1 MLLWILAGASIA
13 GGFVTLWNGGTTVP
27 ASLLVI
33 GYCVLVP
40 LAIIRRREPAD
51 AKQVAHAPYGEAV
64 IAALAVFALYV
75 FSLAPSTAMWDTSE
89 YMAASKVLG
98 LPHPPGNPVFMLLA
112 HVAGALPI
120 ARDYAVRMNLL
131 AAFASASAAGLWYLI
146 AYGTLERMFTARW
159 MRSAGAAVAVIFG
172 ATAFTVWNQ
181 SVVNEK
187 VYTVSLAQLA
197 LVAWL
202 AILWSRRKQ
211 SAGSD
216 RLLLLSAYLI
226 ALGYGVHP
234 AGFLAGPAIAMA
246 LLVSRPRTLLRP
258 RVLIGGAA
266 LGLLGLTPFAYEPI
280 RSAHD
285 PAINEGEPTLC
296 DGHIGFACTFNSV
309 TLERLRS
316 NVERLQYAKPSV
328 LERQA
333 PFSAQM
339 GMWWLYWKWQWFRDA
354 RHTAPPLQLFLAL
367 GALALAAIGA
377 RAQWRH
383 DRAAFTVMGTL
394 VATVTVLLIYYLNF
408 KYGFSESP
416 ELGESVAR
424 EVRDRDY
431 FFIWSFSALGVWVG
445 LGLAA
450 VWNAMAVRFAV
461 PASRAAPILLLAAVP
476 FFMNRHDAP
485 RSGQLFT
492 REWARDVLESA
503 EPGAIVLTAG
513 DNDTFPLWY
522 AQEVEG
528 VRRDVTVVISGYLA
542 LDWAPW
548 QLARRRPD
556 RFDPAASPAIWRDV
570 RIPEPRPALSESRE
584 QLDAV
589 PMFTEFK
596 SAQQFVHGAMRVTI
610 PPGTVTRDQILML
623 QMIRDSF
630 PDRPVMFTNPQFPTS
645 VGLERYLVRAGLLW
659 QLTPDEVQLGNGVV
673 AAEGGPMNL
682 ERTRR
687 LWREVYRGVQ
697 QLDREGG
704 WVDAASL
711 SIPAQYYFTGNS
723 LAGALDRAGVH
734 DEALAVKRDVDGVL
748 RLLSG
753 VNRTP

>member
-1 MLLWILAGASIA
+1 MMLWILAGASIA
-13 GGFVTLWNGGTTVP
+13 GGFVTLWNGGTTLP
-27 ASLLVI
+27 ASLLVL

-40 LAIIRRREPAD
+40 LAIIRRRDPVGSTD
-51 AKQVAHAPYGEAV
+51 AVRAPYGEAV
-64 IAALAVFALYV
+64 VAALAVFALYV
-75 FSLAPSTAMWDTSE
+75 FTLAPSTAMWDTSE

-112 HVAGALPI
+112 HVAGALPV

-131 AAFASASAAGLWYLI
+131 AAFASAAAAGLWYLI
-146 AYGTLERMFTARW
+146 AYATLERMFTDRW
-159 MRSAGAAVAVIFG
+159 MRSAGAAVAVMFS

-211 SAGSD
+211 STGSD
-216 RLLLLSAYLI
+216 RLLFLSVYLI
-226 ALGYGVHP
+226 ALGCGVHP
-234 AGFLAGPAIAMA
+234 AGFLAGPPIAMA
-246 LLVSRPRTLLRP
+246 LLLSRPRILFRP
-258 RVLIGGAA
+258 RFLIAGAA
-266 LGLLGLTPFAYEPI
+266 LGVLGLTPFAYEPI

-285 PAINEGEPTLC
+285 PAINEGEPTMC
-296 DGHIGFACTFNSV
+296 DGHIGFACTFNSA
-309 TLERLRS
+309 TMERLQS
-316 NVERLQYAKPSV
+316 NIERLQYAKPSV
-328 LERQA
+328 LARQA

-354 RHTAPPLQLFLAL
+354 GQTAPPLQTL
-367 GALALAAIGA
+367 LALAALVLAANGA
-377 RAQWRH
+377 RTQWRH
-383 DRAAFTVMGTL
+383 DRAGFTVMATL
-394 VATVTVLLIYYLNF
+394 IATVTVLLIYYLNF

-445 LGLAA
+445 LGL
-450 VWNAMAVRFAV
+450 VSLWKTVAVRCA
-461 PASRAAPILLLAAVP
+461 PHAWRASPILLLAIIP
-476 FFMNRHDAP
+476 LFMNRHDAP
-485 RSGQLFT
+485 RSGQFFT

-503 EPGAIVLTAG
+503 EPGAIVLTSG

-528 VRRDVTVVISGYLA
+528 VRRDVTVVISGYLG

-548 QLARRRPD
+548 QLARRRPA
-556 RFDPAASPAIWRDV
+556 RFDPAASPAIWRDA
-570 RIPEPRPALSESRE
+570 RIPEPRAALSESRE
-584 QLDAV
+584 QLDAI
-589 PMFTEFK
+589 PLYTEFK
-596 SAQQFVHGAMRVTI
+596 AAQQFTHGMIRVTI
-610 PPGTVTRDQILML
+610 PPGIVTRDQILML

-630 PDRPVMFTNPQFPTS
+630 PARPVMFTNPQFPAS
-645 VGLERYLVRAGLLW
+645 VGLERYLVRSGLLW
-659 QLTPDEVQLGNGVV
+659 QLTPAEVTLGNGVV
-673 AAEGGPMNL
+673 AAEGGPMDL

-687 LWREVYRGVQ
+687 LWHEVYRGVQ

-704 WVDAASL
+704 WVDTASL

-723 LAGALDRAGVH
+723 LVGALDRAGAH
-734 DEALAVKRDVDGVL
+734 DEALAVKRDVDSVL
-748 RLLSG
+748 RLVSG

>member
-1 MLLWILAGASIA
+1 MMLWILAGASIA
-13 GGFVTLWNGGTTVP
+13 GGFVTLWSGGTTLP
-27 ASLLVI
+27 ASLLVF

-40 LAIIRRREPAD
+40 LAIIRRRDPVDNKD
-51 AKQVAHAPYGEAV
+51 AARAPYAEAV

-75 FSLAPSTAMWDTSE
+75 FTLAPSTAMWDTSE

-112 HVAGALPI
+112 HVAGAFPV

-131 AAFASASAAGLWYLI
+131 AAFASAAAAGIWYLI
-146 AYGTLERMFTARW
+146 AYATLERMFTERW
-159 MRSAGAAVAVIFG
+159 MRSVGAAVAVLVS

-216 RLLLLSAYLI
+216 RLLHLSVYLI

-234 AGFLAGPAIAMA
+234 AGFLAGPSIAIAI
-246 LLVSRPRTLLRP
+246 LISRPRILLRP
-258 RVLIGGAA
+258 RFLIAGAA
-266 LGLLGLTPFAYEPI
+266 LGILGLTPFAYEPI
-280 RSAHD
+280 RAAHD
-285 PAINEGEPTLC
+285 PAINEGEPTMC
-296 DGHIGFACTFNSV
+296 DGHIGFACTFNSA
-309 TLERLRS
+309 TLERVQS
-316 NVERLQYAKPSV
+316 NIERLQYAKPSV
-328 LERQA
+328 LARQA

-354 RHTAPPLQLFLAL
+354 RHTAPPLQTL
-367 GALALAAIGA
+367 LALAALVLAATGA
-377 RAQWRH
+377 RTQWRH
-383 DRAAFTVMGTL
+383 DRAGFVVMGTL
-394 VATVTVLLIYYLNF
+394 IATVTVLLIYYLNF

-416 ELGESVAR
+416 ELGASVAR

-445 LGLAA
+445 LGL
-450 VWNAMAVRFAV
+450 VTLWNAIAVRFAWHSWR
-461 PASRAAPILLLAAVP
+461 ASPILLLAAIPLFV
-476 FFMNRHDAP
+476 NRHDAP

-503 EPGAIVLTAG
+503 EPGAILLTAG

-548 QLARRRPD
+548 QLARRRPA
-556 RFDPAASPAIWRDV
+556 RFDPAVSPAIWRDS

-584 QLDAV
+584 QLDAI
-589 PMFTEFK
+589 PLYTDFK
-596 SAQQFVHGAMRVTI
+596 TAQQFTHRMIRVTL
-610 PPGTVTRDQILML
+610 PPGIVTRDQILLL

-630 PDRPVMFTNPQFPTS
+630 PDRPVMFTNPLFAIS
-645 VGLERYLVRAGLLW
+645 VGLEHYLVRSGLLW
-659 QLTPDEVQLGNGVV
+659 QLTPAEVQLGNGVV

-687 LWREVYRGVQ
+687 LWHEVYRGVQ
-697 QLDREGG
+697 QLNREGG

-723 LAGALDRAGVH
+723 LVGALDRAGAH
-734 DEALAVKRDVDGVL
+734 DEALAVKRDVDSVL
-748 RLLSG
+748 RLLSWE
-753 VNRTP
+753 NRTP